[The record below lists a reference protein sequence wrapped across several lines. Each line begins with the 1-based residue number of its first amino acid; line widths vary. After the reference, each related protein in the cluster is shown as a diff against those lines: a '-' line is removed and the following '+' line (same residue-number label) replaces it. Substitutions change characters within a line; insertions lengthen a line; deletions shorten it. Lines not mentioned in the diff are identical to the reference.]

1 MIKSDSEFLQFALS
15 KYDNPQL
22 SSLSEFESDLKRFAS
37 ISILL
42 NRYVDNVTELPYRLI
57 VNHLI
62 ILSNCF
68 TQSGVINMINFKFSG
83 ENRKTL
89 DTFLYYLGFI
99 SETHYGL
106 NFYLLDMLNE

>member
-1 MIKSDSEFLQFALS
+1 MISSESEFLKFALS

-22 SSLSEFESDLKRFAS
+22 TSLEEFESDIKRFSS

-42 NRYVDNVTELPYRLI
+42 NRYRNDIINLPHRLI

-68 TQSGVINMINFKFSG
+68 TQAGTLEMIKFKFTE
-83 ENRKTL
+83 ENKKIL

-99 SETHYGL
+99 SESKYGL
-106 NFYLLDMLNE
+106 DFYLLDILNE

>member
-1 MIKSDSEFLQFALS
+1 MILTESDFLKFALS

-22 SSLSEFESDLKRFAS
+22 SSLEEFESDIKRFSS

-42 NRYVDNVTELPYRLI
+42 NRYKDDVINLPRRLI

-68 TQSGVINMINFKFSG
+68 TQACLLEMIKFKFNE
-83 ENRKTL
+83 ENKKVL

-99 SETHYGL
+99 SESKYGL
-106 NFYLLDMLNE
+106 DFYLLDILNE

>member
-1 MIKSDSEFLQFALS
+1 MISTESDFLKFALS

-22 SSLSEFESDLKRFAS
+22 TSLAEFESDIKRFSS

-42 NRYVDNVTELPYRLI
+42 NRYSNDIINLPYRLI

-68 TQSGVINMINFKFSG
+68 TQVGLLKMIEYKFTQD
-83 ENRKTL
+83 NQKIL

-99 SETHYGL
+99 SESKYGL
-106 NFYLLDMLNE
+106 DFYLLDILNE